1 MYIEI
6 LLLAIPAL
14 ILFGLCTSTDRIA
27 TIRQSQ
33 RTQRRRSNS
42 WFE

>member
-14 ILFGLCTSTDRIA
+14 ILFGLCTSTDRIV

-33 RTQRRRSNS
+33 RIPRKRTNS
-42 WFE
+42 SFE

>member
-6 LLLAIPAL
+6 LLLTIPAL
-14 ILFGLCTSTDRIA
+14 ILFGLCTSTDRIV

-33 RTQRRRSNS
+33 KISRKRSN
-42 WFE
+42 